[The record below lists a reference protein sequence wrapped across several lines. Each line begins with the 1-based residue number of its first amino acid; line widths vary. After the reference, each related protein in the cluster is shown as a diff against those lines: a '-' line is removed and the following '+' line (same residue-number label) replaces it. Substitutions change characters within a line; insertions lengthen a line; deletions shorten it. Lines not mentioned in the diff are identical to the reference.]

1 MSDEL
6 DLLKRKKLI
15 ELQRKMLL
23 RNLKKEEQAMKKPI
37 NPIEFIRRRFVGRAN
52 EVFDKALSQY
62 PTVAKYV
69 AYQLMKLVLA
79 GKVDK
84 IDGVTLYE
92 IFKALGYP
100 VRLETKILYKAKGK
114 TKTLSE
120 LLKEKYRG
128 G

>member
-15 ELQRKMLL
+15 ELQKKALL
-23 RNLKKEEQAMKKPI
+23 ESLKKEKKATKKAIDPVK
-37 NPIEFIRRRFVGRAN
+37 FIRKYFVGRAN
-52 EVFDKALSQY
+52 EVFDRALSQY

-69 AYQLMKLVLA
+69 AYQLAKLILA
-79 GKVDK
+79 GKVK
-84 IDGVTLYE
+84 EIDGVTLYE
-92 IFKALGYP
+92 VFRALGCP
-100 VRLETKILYKAKGK
+100 VRLETRVVYKAKGK

-128 G
+128 E